1 MVALSP
7 AEREFFTGTNFV
19 TLATVRKD
27 GSPRT
32 VVLWVD
38 ADGDDI
44 LINGGRTREWI
55 KNIRREPRVALA
67 VYDRQA
73 PYRYVAVQGTAT
85 EITNEGAD
93 EHYASLREKYRGIAP
108 PPRPRPEG
116 SGERPPEP
124 RTIVRVRVDR
134 VTSRGVS

>member
-1 MVALSP
+1 MAALSP
-7 AEREFFTGTNFV
+7 AERQLFTDPNFV
-19 TLATVRKD
+19 TLATMRKD
-27 GSPRT
+27 GSPRA

-38 ADGDDI
+38 VDGAEI

-55 KNIRREPRVALA
+55 KNIRRDPRVALA

-85 EITNEGAD
+85 EITDNGAD
-93 EHYASLREKYRGIAP
+93 DHYLSLREKYRGIAP
-108 PPRPRPEG
+108 PQRRPQG
-116 SGERPPEP
+116 SGERGPSEH